1 MKKPEVKAA
10 EVPAGAVLA
19 ESAPMVPAV
28 SESAVELVVQPTTVV
43 AAPVAKKAVNL
54 DDAVTATALPTTKF
68 DDTQEGPPSA
78 LCGAD
83 AAMCAL

>member
-43 AAPVAKKAVNL
+43 AAPAAKKAVNL
-54 DDAVTATALPTTKF
+54 DDAVSATAVP
-68 DDTQEGPPSA
+68 TQEDVPPPSA